1 LTCRKQLQV
10 LASVKQGRN
19 KIFWKPFK
27 NYAANY
33 VQLSQLFFPI
43 HGVLS
48 LIQFWK
54 TWGS

>member
-10 LASVKQGRN
+10 LASVKQGRY

-27 NYAANY
+27 NYVANY